1 MTAMQIS
8 SKTRYLLGATT
19 CAAAALATVFT
30 LHSQKTPAASPP
42 APLPAGPVKV
52 MATEGD
58 PHLKNGTI
66 AYVLT
71 ERYWAVYENKDVKAD
86 CPKGMNDG
94 PREQFKKLFPND
106 GKKRT
111 IMETQLARE
120 GYQWHPTTSP
130 EKFPFYEEQSKVSYG
145 LNLDGKVG
153 PNDFVSPEGE
163 KGIDNQLYRVIG
175 CIANYR
181 SSGTI
186 YHFENEFMRRYDNDR
201 MIIQLTGVDD
211 LTNDDDVT
219 VTTYRGL
226 DGLLTDATGDKTIP
240 GGTQRVDLRW
250 GKDYIEKVKG
260 KIVDGVLITDPIDR
274 IEIPWGVTFETSG
287 YQVFRGMRLK
297 LKLTPQTAEGLM
309 AGYVDVDAFTYHLN
323 TSWSTHHHSYGQL
336 SSPSEYRAMRR
347 LADGYPDPKT
357 GQNTAIS
364 SAVLIKMSQVFLEFP
379 PANTLVTRN

>member
-1 MTAMQIS
+1 MRTS
-8 SKTRYLLGATT
+8 TKTRCVLGAT
-19 CAAAALATVFT
+19 AGIAALATVFA
-30 LHSQKTPAASPP
+30 LRAGSSPAASPAAP
-42 APLPAGPVKV
+42 APATAVKV
-52 MATEGD
+52 AATEGD
-58 PHLKNGTI
+58 SPLKNRTI

-71 ERYWAVYENKDVKAD
+71 ERYWAVYENKDTKAD
-86 CPKGMNDG
+86 CPDGMNDG
-94 PREQFKKLFPND
+94 PREQFKKLFPDD
-106 GKKRT
+106 GKQRT
-111 IMETQLARE
+111 VMETQLARE

-130 EKFPFYEEQSKVSYG
+130 ETFPFHEEQSKVSYG

-153 PNDFVSPEGE
+153 PHDFVSPDGE
-163 KGIDNQLYRVIG
+163 QGIDNQLYRVTG

-186 YHFENEFMRRYDNDR
+186 YHFENEFMRRYENDR
-201 MIIQLTGVDD
+201 MVIEITGVDS
-211 LTNDDDVT
+211 LENDPDVT

-226 DGLLTDATGDKTIP
+226 DGLLTDATGNNTIP
-240 GGTQRVDLRW
+240 GGTQRIDMRW
-250 GKDYIEKVKG
+250 GKDYIQKLKG
-260 KIVDGVLITDPIDR
+260 KIVNGVLITEPIDR

-297 LKLTPQTAEGLM
+297 LKLTPHDADGLM

-364 SAVLIKMSQVFLEFP
+364 SAVIVKFSQVFTQHP
-379 PANTLVTRN
+379 DNANTLVTRN

>member
-1 MTAMQIS
+1 MAISDMKRYAM
-8 SKTRYLLGATT
+8 GAAVSIVALS
-19 CAAAALATVFT
+19 AAAA
-30 LHSQKTPAASPP
+30 PPP
-42 APLPAGPVKV
+42 ASAVEV
-52 MATEGD
+52 MAAEGEST
-58 PHLKNGTI
+58 LKDHTI

-71 ERYWAVYENKDVKAD
+71 DRYWAVYESKDSKAD
-86 CPKGMNDG
+86 CPDGMNDG

-111 IMETQLARE
+111 VMETQLARE
-120 GYQWHPTTSP
+120 GYQWHPSTST
-130 EKFPFYEEQSKVSYG
+130 ESFAFHEARGKVSYG

-153 PNDFVSPEGE
+153 PNDFDGPDGE

-181 SSGTI
+181 SAGTI

-201 MIIQLTGVDD
+201 VVIEITGVDD
-211 LTNDDDVT
+211 LKNDPDVT

-226 DGLLTDATGDKTIP
+226 DGLLTDATGTNTIP
-240 GGTQRVDLRW
+240 GGTQRIDMRW
-250 GKDYIEKVKG
+250 GKDYIQKLKG
-260 KIVDGVLITDPIDR
+260 KIVNGVLLTEPVDR
-274 IEIPWGVTFETSG
+274 VEIPWGVTFNTNG

-297 LKLTPQTAEGLM
+297 LKLTPQAAEGLI

-323 TSWSTHHHSYGQL
+323 TSWSTHHQSYGQL

-357 GQNTAIS
+357 GANTAIS
-364 SAVLIKMSQVFLEFP
+364 SAVTVKFAQVFARHP
-379 PANTLVTRN
+379 TDPGTMVTKN

>member
-1 MTAMQIS
+1 MRSSNTIRYVLGVTAGVAAVAMAFALRTAHS
-8 SKTRYLLGATT
+8 STSSAAT
-19 CAAAALATVFT
+19 APPAALKPV
-30 LHSQKTPAASPP
+30 AA
-42 APLPAGPVKV
+42 
-52 MATEGD
+52 EGD
-58 PHLKNGTI
+58 SPLANHTI

-71 ERYWAVYENKDVKAD
+71 ERYWAVYENKDTKAD
-86 CPKGMNDG
+86 CPQGMNDG

-111 IMETQLARE
+111 VMETQLARE

-130 EKFPFYEEQSKVSYG
+130 ETFPFYEDQSKVSYG

-153 PNDFVSPEGE
+153 PNDFVGPEGE
-163 KGIDNQLYRVIG
+163 QGIDNQLFRVTG

-181 SSGTI
+181 TNGTI

-201 MIIQLTGVDD
+201 MIIVITGVDS
-211 LTNDDDVT
+211 LTNDNDVT

-226 DGLLTDATGDKTIP
+226 DGLLTDATGTNTIP
-240 GGTQRVDLRW
+240 GGTQRLDLRW
-250 GKDYIEKVKG
+250 GKDYIEKFKG
-260 KIVDGVLITDPIDR
+260 KIVNGELITEPVDR
-274 IEIPWGVTFETSG
+274 IEVPWGVTFETSG

-309 AGYVDVDAFTYHLN
+309 AGYVDIDAFTYHLN

-347 LADGYPDPKT
+347 LADGYPDPQT

-364 SAVLIKMSQVFLEFP
+364 SALLVKFSQVFIQN
-379 PANTLVTRN
+379 PANTNTMVTKN